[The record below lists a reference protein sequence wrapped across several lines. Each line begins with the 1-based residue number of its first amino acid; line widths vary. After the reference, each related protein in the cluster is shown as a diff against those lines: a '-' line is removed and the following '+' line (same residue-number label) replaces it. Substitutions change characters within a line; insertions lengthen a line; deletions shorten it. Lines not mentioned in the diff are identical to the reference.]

1 MSRRICRDCGQ
12 PFPAPS
18 LTCPHCGRRDV
29 LPVAVFL
36 GCIVLTV
43 AAIAYALWLSRI

>member
-1 MSRRICRDCGQ
+1 MSRRICRYCGQ